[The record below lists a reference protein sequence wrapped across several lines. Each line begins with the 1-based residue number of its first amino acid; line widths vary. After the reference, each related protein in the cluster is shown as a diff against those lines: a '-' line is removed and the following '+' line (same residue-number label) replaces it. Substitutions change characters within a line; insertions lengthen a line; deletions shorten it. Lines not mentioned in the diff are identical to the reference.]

1 MYKYVIKRLLMMIPV
16 IIGISFI
23 IFLIMS
29 LTPGTPGDVILGSM
43 ATPEAIQEMNEE
55 LGFYDP
61 FLVRYVS
68 YVKEVCQ
75 GDFGASY
82 RTGLPVVEEIAARF
96 PVTLKLALFSTVLA
110 ILLGIPI
117 GILSAVKQY
126 SLVDN
131 VSTVFALA
139 FMSMPQ
145 FWLGLLLILLF
156 SLKLGILPP
165 SGSDSLLHFLL
176 PSFTACA
183 SLLATIIR
191 MTRSTMLE
199 VIRQDYTRTAYAKGA
214 DKRRVIFHH
223 CLKNALIPIVTV
235 IGVNFGSLL
244 GGAII
249 VEAVFGMSGIGNLML
264 TGIRTKDLPIVM
276 GCVLLLAVVFSLINL
291 VVDII
296 YAYLDPRIKAQYSNS

>member
-1 MYKYVIKRLLMMIPV
+1 MHKYVAKRLLMMIPV

-23 IFLIMS
+23 IFSIMN

-43 ATPEAIQEMNEE
+43 GTPEAIREMNEK

-61 FLVRYVS
+61 FVVRYVN
-68 YVKEVCQ
+68 YLKDVCT
-75 GDFGASY
+75 GDFGNSY
-82 RTGLPVVEEIAARF
+82 RTGLPVVEEIASRF

-110 ILLGIPI
+110 VVFGIPI

-126 SLVDN
+126 SAVDN
-131 VSTVFALA
+131 ISTVCALA

-156 SLKLGILPP
+156 SLKFGLFPTF
-165 SGSDSLLHFLL
+165 GSDSFIHFVL
-176 PSFTACA
+176 PAFTACA
-183 SLLATIIR
+183 ALLATLIR

-199 VIRQDYTRTAYAKGA
+199 VIRQDYVRTAYAKGA
-214 DKRRVIFHH
+214 DKRRVIFKH

-264 TGIRTKDLPIVM
+264 TGIRTKDLPVVM
-276 GCVLLLAVVFSLINL
+276 GTVLLLAVLFSLINL
-291 VVDII
+291 AVDII
-296 YAYLDPRIKAQYSNS
+296 YAFLDPRIKAQYSRG

>member
-1 MYKYVIKRLLMMIPV
+1 MHKYVIKRLWMMIPV
-16 IIGISFI
+16 VIGISFI
-23 IFLIMS
+23 IFSIMS

-43 ATPEAIQEMNEE
+43 GTPEAVREMNEK

-61 FLVRYVS
+61 FLVRYGN
-68 YVKEVCQ
+68 YIKDVCT
-75 GDFGASY
+75 GNFGNSY
-82 RTGLPVVEEIAARF
+82 RTGLPVIEEISARF
-96 PVTLKLALFSTVLA
+96 PVTLKLALFSTVIA
-110 ILLGIPI
+110 VVIGIPI

-126 SLVDN
+126 SAIDN
-131 VSTVFALA
+131 ISTVCALA

-156 SLKLGILPP
+156 SLKLGLFPTF
-165 SGSDSLLHFLL
+165 GSDSFLHFVL

-183 SLLATIIR
+183 ALLATLIR

-199 VIRQDYTRTAYAKGA
+199 VIRQDYVRTAYAKGA
-214 DKRRVIFHH
+214 DKKRVIFKH
-223 CLKNALIPIVTV
+223 CMKNALIPIVTV

-264 TGIRTKDLPIVM
+264 TGIRTKDLPVVM
-276 GCVLLLAVVFSLINL
+276 GTVLLLAVLFSIINL
-291 VVDII
+291 VVDIV
-296 YAYLDPRIKAQYSNS
+296 YAYLDPRIKAQYSKG

>member
-1 MYKYVIKRLLMMIPV
+1 MHKYILKRLLMMIPV

-23 IFLIMS
+23 IFSIMS

-43 ATPEAIQEMNEE
+43 GTPEAIQEMNEK

-61 FLVRYVS
+61 FLVRYGN
-68 YVKEVCQ
+68 YMRDIIT
-75 GDFGASY
+75 GNFGNSY

-96 PVTLKLALFSTVLA
+96 PVTIKLALFSTVLA
-110 ILLGIPI
+110 VIIGIPL

-126 SLVDN
+126 SLIDN
-131 VSTVFALA
+131 ISTICALA

-145 FWLGLLLILLF
+145 FWLGLILILLF
-156 SLKLGILPP
+156 SLKLGLFPTF
-165 SGSDSLLHFLL
+165 GSDSFLHFVL
-176 PSFTACA
+176 PAFTACA
-183 SLLATIIR
+183 ALLATLIR

-199 VIRQDYTRTAYAKGA
+199 VIRQDYVRTAYAKGA
-214 DKRRVIFHH
+214 AKKRVIFKH

-264 TGIRTKDLPIVM
+264 TGIRTKDLPVVM
-276 GCVLLLAVVFSLINL
+276 GSVLLLAIVFSLINL
-291 VVDII
+291 IVDII
-296 YAYLDPRIKAQYSNS
+296 YAYLDPRIKAQYSRG